1 MTEQDFIQYIQR
13 SDFSNDAVQARLFPS
28 LTSKFT
34 TFKQKINSVT
44 TLDQLFNEMIL
55 YSSYV
60 FNDITYPP
68 DCLNS
73 CSGDDSPY
81 SRFAIGLFD
90 NILYL
95 RLFLTKITNENL
107 NDTLFIVSELFQM
120 IFVNPIKYETTIKV
134 LIDHPIIGRFFTIYL
149 FNIVHYT
156 DENLNLEEITRILN
170 TTISYYKDQWIGQ
183 YHIRP
188 TWDTYIPCTWEE
200 KEIEFNIVHY
210 TDIMFFNNNNIIPVQ
225 LSSITLENCIECFIC
240 AENINTI
247 CILPC
252 AHQIHDKCI
261 NEWII
266 SNKSCPLCRHKI

>member
-1 MTEQDFIQYIQR
+1 MNEQDFIKYIQSSNFENSFLESR
-13 SDFSNDAVQARLFPS
+13 SFPN
-28 LTSKFT
+28 LTSKFNK
-34 TFKQKINSVT
+34 FQQKINSVS
-44 TLDQLFNEMIL
+44 TLDELFDEMIL

-73 CSGDDSPY
+73 CSGQDSPY

-90 NILYL
+90 NTLYL
-95 RLFLTKITNENL
+95 NLFLTKIINDNL

-120 IFVNPIKYETTIKV
+120 IFINPIKYETTIKL

-149 FNIVHYT
+149 FNVVHYT

-170 TTISYYKDQWIGQ
+170 IAISYYKDKWIGQ
-183 YHIRP
+183 YHIR
-188 TWDTYIPCTWEE
+188 TSWDNFIPCTWEE
-200 KEIEFNIVHY
+200 KELDFKSS
-210 TDIMFFNNNNIIPVQ
+210 IMFIKNNKIIPVQ
-225 LSSITLENCIECFIC
+225 LSSITLDNCIECCIC
-240 AENINTI
+240 LEDINTVS
-247 CILPC
+247 ILPC

-266 SNKSCPLCRHKI
+266 SNNSCPLCRNII